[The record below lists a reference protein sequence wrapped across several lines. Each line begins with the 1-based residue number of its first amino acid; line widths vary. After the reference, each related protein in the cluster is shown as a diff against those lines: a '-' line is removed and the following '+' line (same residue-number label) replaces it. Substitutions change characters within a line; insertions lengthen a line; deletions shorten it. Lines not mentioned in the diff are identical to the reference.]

1 MKKWIVGIVIAV
13 VVLGGAG
20 FAFWYTQIRV
30 ESEPVAKISE
40 TPVQEA
46 PDSAIDGTWEVVAN
60 PEGFVGYRAE
70 EIVLGGPQTPT
81 GRTTEVNGSLT
92 VSGQTIDDVEFTANL
107 TGLSTGNDRRDSRA
121 QGALGTAEFPDAT
134 FVLTEPIELA
144 AAPTAGETVTATAV
158 GDLTV
163 KGVTKRV
170 EIPIQGRWDGSEIQ
184 IVTAEPFPITF
195 SDFGVDVGSFAPFAE
210 VEDVG
215 GLEIKLFLAKT

>member
-46 PDSAIDGTWEVVAN
+46 PDSAIDGTWVVVPN
-60 PEGFVGYRAE
+60 PEAFVGYRAE

-81 GRTTEVNGSLT
+81 GRTGDVTGSLT
-92 VSGQTIDDVEFTANL
+92 VSGRTIDDVEFTANL
-107 TGLSTGNDRRDSRA
+107 TGLSTGNDRRDTRA
-121 QGALGTAEFPDAT
+121 QDALGTGEFPDAT
-134 FVLTEPIELA
+134 FVMTEPIELA
-144 AAPTAGETVTATAV
+144 SAPTAGETVTATAV

-163 KGVTKRV
+163 KGITKRV
-170 EIPIQGRWDGSEIQ
+170 EIPIQGRWDGTEIQ

-195 SDFGVDVGSFAPFAE
+195 SDFGVDVGSFSPFAE

-215 GLEIKLFLAKT
+215 GLEIKLFLTKT